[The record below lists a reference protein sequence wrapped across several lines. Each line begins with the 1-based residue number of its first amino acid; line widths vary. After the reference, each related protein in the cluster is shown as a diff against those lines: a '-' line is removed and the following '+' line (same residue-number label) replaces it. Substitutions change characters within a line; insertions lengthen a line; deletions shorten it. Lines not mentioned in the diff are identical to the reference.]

1 MANWKMHGSRESVDA
16 LSGALVASTH
26 PATVE
31 VALCP
36 SFVHLQRVIESCGNA
51 PVTVGAQDCSHVAA
65 GAYTGEVSAE
75 MLADL
80 GCRWVLL
87 GHSERRQYHA
97 ESDDLVAAKLS
108 AAMEAGLQGV
118 LCVGESQPER
128 EDGEAFAVVA
138 RQLSGALQGQAKL
151 DGLVVAYEPVWAI
164 GTGLT
169 ATPQQAQ
176 EMHAFIRE
184 QLLEL
189 GAVSADDTRLL
200 YGGSVKGANAAD
212 LFTQPDIDGAL
223 VGGAS
228 LDSEEFARIIA
239 AAA

>member
-1 MANWKMHGSRESVDA
+1 MHGSRESVDA
-16 LSGALVASTH
+16 LSGALVAARH

-31 VALCP
+31 IALCP
-36 SFVHLQRVIESCGNA
+36 SFVHLQRVIERCGES

-108 AAMEAGLQGV
+108 AAMDAGLQVV

-138 RQLSGALQGQAKL
+138 RQVSGALQGQARL

-189 GAVSADDTRLL
+189 GTVSADNTRLL